1 MPYVRRRKSYSRRP
15 RTSYVRS
22 RPRRKSIRGRSRRKS
37 YSKVSRKWPIWKNPL
52 PQQSLF
58 KFVYQD
64 SRFNLATNLAGGY
77 KTVRL
82 WRGNSLNDPDYTGVG
97 VQPYGYDNLCGPNAP
112 FGRYLVYGS
121 KITVYPHV
129 YAAATSTASNY
140 SMRMILFP
148 LYGTSV
154 SYDEFEDLCRLPYS
168 RRKVIESANDTKN
181 VVSCYA
187 STRKIIADSGD
198 LSGGY
203 YSAGYNANPP
213 MEWYWHLYMDSN
225 EFQNDTNSYVD
236 VKITY
241 YCKLFKVDDVN
252 ES

>member
-1 MPYVRRRKSYSRRP
+1 
-15 RTSYVRS
+15 
-22 RPRRKSIRGRSRRKS
+22 
-37 YSKVSRKWPIWKNPL
+37 
-52 PQQSLF
+52 
-58 KFVYQD
+58 
-64 SRFNLATNLAGGY
+64 
-77 KTVRL
+77 
-82 WRGNSLNDPDYTGVG
+82 
-97 VQPYGYDNLCGPNAP
+97 
-112 FGRYLVYGS
+112 
-121 KITVYPHV
+121 
-129 YAAATSTASNY
+129 
-140 SMRMILFP
+140 MRMILFP
-148 LYGTSV
+148 LYGTSA

-181 VVSCYA
+181 VISCYA
-187 STRKIIADSGD
+187 STRKIISDSGD